1 MSSQDAARKGRQRPR
16 LEHYPAYFTT
26 AGQDV
31 ADLAALAGLDL
42 LDWQKYVLEKSLGE
56 QKGGH
61 WAASEVGLIVPRQN
75 GKNVILEAR
84 ELAGLF
90 LLGENLLIH
99 TAHEFKTAGEA
110 FLSMK
115 NRILSCPDLAEYVL
129 GWEGDPDANI
139 RGIRTAHGFE
149 AIELKTGRRLKY
161 ATRTAGAGRGF
172 TADFLAL
179 DEAYALT
186 EEQQAAIF
194 STLAARS
201 LQGSPQIWYTSSAG
215 MPASTVL
222 ARLRERGMSKDG
234 EDGLAYFEWSAA
246 DEADPED
253 KDTWALANPSLGYF
267 ISEGFVASEKNALDE
282 EKFKRERL
290 GIWAEEAEDPPV
302 IAPSDWQACFDN
314 ASQIGQSVC
323 FGVDIPPSRESAV
336 IAAASLREDGMTHVE
351 IVEQDYGTS
360 WLPARL
366 QELQAAYPTS
376 KLVIDAGGAVGALE
390 ADLARFRVRANRV
403 GGRDYGQ
410 ACGLFFDLS
419 GEHKL
424 RHIGKEQLT
433 DAVSAA
439 RIQPMSESL
448 WKWKRKHSLAD
459 ISPLVATSLA
469 VLGAHR
475 LLRKRKQG
483 RRRLLVV

>member
-1 MSSQDAARKGRQRPR
+1 M
-16 LEHYPAYFTT
+16 
-26 AGQDV
+26 
-31 ADLAALAGLDL
+31 
-42 LDWQKYVLEKSLGE
+42 
-56 QKGGH
+56 
-61 WAASEVGLIVPRQN
+61 
-75 GKNVILEAR
+75 
-84 ELAGLF
+84 
-90 LLGENLLIH
+90 
-99 TAHEFKTAGEA
+99 
-110 FLSMK
+110 
-115 NRILSCPDLAEYVL
+115 
-129 GWEGDPDANI
+129 
-139 RGIRTAHGFE
+139 
-149 AIELKTGRRLKY
+149 
-161 ATRTAGAGRGF
+161 
-172 TADFLAL
+172 
-179 DEAYALT
+179 
-186 EEQQAAIF
+186 
-194 STLAARS
+194 
-201 LQGSPQIWYTSSAG
+201 
-215 MPASTVL
+215 
-222 ARLRERGMSKDG
+222 
-234 EDGLAYFEWSAA
+234 
-246 DEADPED
+246 
-253 KDTWALANPSLGYF
+253 
-267 ISEGFVASEKNALDE
+267 
-282 EKFKRERL
+282 
-290 GIWAEEAEDPPV
+290 

-439 RIQPMSESL
+439 RIQPMGESL